1 MSRAAASAAASMLLK
16 QHLGTGRDFDM
27 TVRKEKG
34 ITRRRLMQGAAMA
47 GAAAFAPRYSLA
59 DDGNTLRVRV
69 YSDIQN
75 LDPGFRVAEP
85 DAEVMGCI
93 FAPMAQF
100 KPNVDSW

>member
-1 MSRAAASAAASMLLK
+1 
-16 QHLGTGRDFDM
+16 M
-27 TVRKEKG
+27 TIRKEKG

-47 GAAAFAPRYSLA
+47 GAAAAFAPRYSLA

-75 LDPGFRVAEP
+75 LDPGFRVSEP
-85 DAEVMGCI
+85 DSEVMACI

-100 KPNVDSW
+100 KPNVDSWEAQCRWQRRR